1 MLKDFNI
8 GNIKKIFLDYTDLYE
23 HSSRITLKIR
33 HTLRVADNCYDIA
46 KSLGLN
52 EDDIFLA
59 YVIGICHD
67 IGRFEQVKNFDSF
80 DDKTC
85 GIDHA
90 SYSNKVLFEDNL
102 IKKFNIDK
110 SLYPIIKL
118 AVYNHNKKSVP
129 TNLNERELLF
139 CNIIRD
145 ADKLDIL
152 YALSTDN
159 LEDLFWYNDF
169 DISSISDKTL
179 DYFYQGVLIPYSYV
193 KNNADQIAVFYGYI
207 NDLNFKISYLKIKES
222 EIYNIFTERL
232 KKKFTSEKVHNQ
244 IKDINAYIN
253 KLVDNKI

>member
-1 MLKDFNI
+1 MNKDLEI
-8 GNIKKIFLDYTDLYE
+8 ENIKKIFLDYTDLYE
-23 HSSRITLKIR
+23 HSSRITLKIN

-80 DDKTC
+80 DDKSC

-90 SYSNKVLFEDNL
+90 SYSNKVLFEENL
-102 IKKFNIDK
+102 IEKFGINS
-110 SLYPIIKL
+110 SLYPIIEL

-129 TNLNERELLF
+129 TNLDERELLF

-152 YALSTDN
+152 YALATDN
-159 LEDLFWYNDF
+159 LETLFWYNDF
-169 DISSISDKTL
+169 DILSINDKVL
-179 DYFYQGVLIPYSYV
+179 DYFYQGVLVPYSCV
-193 KNNADQIAVFYGYI
+193 KNNADQIVVFYGYI
-207 NDLNFKISYLKIKES
+207 SDLNFKISYLKIKES
-222 EIYNIFTERL
+222 KVYETFTERL
-232 KKKFTSEKVHNQ
+232 CKKFTSKEVHNQ
-244 IKDINAYIN
+244 IKEINNYIN
-253 KLVDNKI
+253 KFVNTKI